1 MAAPRCAGL
10 LPHVA
15 RIPAASRRGMC
26 DGDMC
31 EIDIEGVGTL
41 RNPIADEPA

>member
-1 MAAPRCAGL
+1 LSALNPE
-10 LPHVA
+10 PA
-15 RIPAASRRGMC
+15 RISAWSKTIR
-26 DGDMC
+26 C